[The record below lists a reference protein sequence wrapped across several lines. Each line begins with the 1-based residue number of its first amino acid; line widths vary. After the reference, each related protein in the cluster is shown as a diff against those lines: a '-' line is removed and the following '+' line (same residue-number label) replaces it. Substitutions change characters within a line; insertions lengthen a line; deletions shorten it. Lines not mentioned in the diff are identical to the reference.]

1 MKRLITCLFAMLFTA
16 MTFAQSPANAGF
28 ESWTLKPL
36 MYKPTNPIKLPT
48 SWSSF
53 DSIAN
58 MISFMNTGDTSVT
71 KAITQSTTIKHSGT
85 SSARIAS
92 KNYGSLGFVSALLTN
107 TNVSLDTTFSLVF
120 SGGTLLTSRPSAA
133 SAWVQYYPSPMDSG
147 AFYVEVINTSLGMG
161 DSLIGSG
168 YVSIGADS
176 IFTQITAPIVY
187 TDMTSPANLL
197 RVYFTNTGDTVFTS
211 SVLYVDDVS
220 YSTVSGISQYIMND
234 IKVNVYPNP
243 ASNYLTIKSETDE
256 QLTFQLITIDGKAVI
271 TKNFT
276 KEVLIDVD
284 VPTGIYAYLIKDKTG
299 TVIKNS
305 TINIVK

>member
-1 MKRLITCLFAMLFTA
+1 MKKMITCLCAMLFMA

-36 MYKPTNPIKLPT
+36 SYNPINPIKVPT
-48 SWSSF
+48 SWSTF

-58 MISFMNTGDTSVT
+58 TISFSSTGDTTIYKSV
-71 KAITQSTTIKHSGT
+71 TQSTSIKHSGT
-85 SSARIAS
+85 SSTRIAS
-92 KNYGSLGFVSALLTN
+92 KNYGALGFVSALLTN
-107 TNVSLDTTFSLVF
+107 ANVSLDPTFSLIF
-120 SGGTLLTSRPSAA
+120 SGGTPLISRPSAV
-133 SAWVQYYPSPMDSG
+133 SAWVQYYPSPMDSAG
-147 AFYVEVINTSLGMG
+147 FYVEVINTSLGMG

-168 YVSIGADS
+168 FMSIGADS
-176 IFTQITAPIVY
+176 VFTQITAPIVY
-187 TDMTSPANLL
+187 TDMSSPANLL

-234 IKVNVYPNP
+234 VKVSVYPNP
-243 ASNYLTIKSETDE
+243 ASNYLTVKSETDE
-256 QLTFQLITIDGKAVI
+256 QLTFQLVSIDGKTLI

-276 KEVLIDVD
+276 KEMLIDVD
-284 VPTGIYAYLIKDKTG
+284 VPNGVYAYLIKDKTG